1 MHRTLSLIIVLFLA
15 TLFAPKLPV
24 QSASPTEFDCGVVS
38 EISHDECKALVSL
51 YSGAN
56 GASWTN
62 HTGWATTAT
71 PCSWFGVLCASGH
84 VVELR
89 LPNNGLSGDV
99 PTNFGNLPFLLVL
112 DLSDNAITSLPAKIG
127 DLTQLL
133 VLGLRSNRLTT
144 ITSKIGKLAQLVE
157 LDLSGNGLTAFPGE
171 SSNLVNLLKLHLNH
185 NALVKLPAEIGNL
198 IKLQELNLHQNGLT
212 ELPAEVGT
220 LTKLLALRLHNNRL
234 TTIPAEI
241 SHLHKLQE
249 LTLQNNQLTAL
260 PLEVGKLNE
269 MRIFTL
275 SNNPGLTGAL
285 PDGWR
290 DFTRMTTF
298 WFDQTHLCE
307 PQTPPF
313 QSWLQGIANVKRS
326 GLTCLYTYS
335 AAFTVTTPGQLFT
348 LIGTNFSGAQPL
360 QLRINGVNVGIIQSD
375 EEGNFVVVLDSSALL
390 PGFYLAMITD
400 YREGAQL
407 IIQPGAQPGA
417 PTLTLPSNV
426 LWTDTLF
433 LPVIKM

>member
-1 MHRTLSLIIVLFLA
+1 MHRILSLLIALFLSI
-15 TLFAPKLPV
+15 LFAPTLPV
-24 QSASPTEFDCGVVS
+24 QSATPTEFDCGTVS
-38 EISHDECKALVSL
+38 EINADECKALLAL
-51 YSGAN
+51 YTSVNGAN
-56 GASWTN
+56 WTN
-62 HTGWATTAT
+62 QAGWATTAT
-71 PCSWFGVLCASGH
+71 PCAWFGVLCAGGH

-89 LPNNGLSGDV
+89 LPNNALSGDV
-99 PTNFGNLPFLLVL
+99 PTNFGTLPFLLVL

-127 DLTQLL
+127 EMTQLL
-133 VLGLRSNRLTT
+133 VLGLRGNRLTT
-144 ITSKIGKLAQLVE
+144 ITSKIGKLTQLVE

-198 IKLQELNLHQNGLT
+198 IKLQELNLHQNNLAQ
-212 ELPAEVGT
+212 LPAEVGT

-249 LTLQNNQLTAL
+249 FTLQNNQLTAL
-260 PLEVGKLNE
+260 PLEVAKLNE
-269 MRIFTL
+269 LRIFTL

-290 DFTRMTTF
+290 DFTLMTTF
-298 WFDQTHLCE
+298 WFDQTNLCE

-326 GLTCLYTYS
+326 GLLCLYTYT

-348 LIGTNFSGAQPL
+348 LIGTNFSQAQPL
-360 QLRINGVNVGIIQSD
+360 QLRVNGVNVGIIQSD
-375 EEGNFVVVLDSSALL
+375 EEGNFTVVLDSGALP

-407 IIQPGAQPGA
+407 TIQPGAQTGV
-417 PTLTLPSNV
+417 PTLTLPSTV
-426 LWTDTLF
+426 QWADTLF
-433 LPVIKM
+433 LPVVKR